1 MTGDPATAHDD
12 LADDT
17 RAASGLRD
25 VWDRDHDYLV
35 GLATRMLADRAEA
48 EDVVQEAFTALADMP
63 AGEIREPRAWL
74 AVVVRRR
81 CLNRLRSA
89 YRRRETPTDGG
100 RAADGE
106 WTGALGALGPVGRA
120 ATEQVATDPA
130 DRLSLDE
137 KVRVAMAVL
146 VDRLSPAERTSFLL
160 HDVFGFPFEAI
171 AEMVGRTPAACRQ
184 LASRGRRGLQGGD
197 LLADG
202 AASPTAVGVADLVT
216 ERFIAACAGGDL
228 DALLAVLDRD
238 AVGHATLVGTGIEVH
253 AESAA
258 EIAPVRPRPLRPGRR
273 PPPAAP
279 RRGGSAGDR
288 GDRARRQ
295 PGRRALRPGRGS
307 HQRDAGPGPRVRGA
321 AGAGQRVPPTPDVNG
336 PAAGRWASAAL
347 WARVGCRLA
356 LLP

>member
-1 MTGDPATAHDD
+1 MPRRPLPA
-12 LADDT
+12 
-17 RAASGLRD
+17 LRD

-63 AGEIREPRAWL
+63 AGEVREPRAWL

-100 RAADGE
+100 RAGQGE
-106 WTGALGALGPVGRA
+106 WADRLGAFGPVGRV
-120 ATEQVATDPA
+120 ATEQAAADPA

-137 KVRVAMAVL
+137 KVRLAMTVL
-146 VDRLSPAERTSFLL
+146 VDRLSPAERTSFVL

-171 AEMVGRTPAACRQ
+171 ADMVGRTPAACRQ

-197 LLADG
+197 LLADEV
-202 AASPTAVGVADLVT
+202 ASPTAVGVADLVT

-238 AVGHATLVGTGIEVH
+238 AVGHATLVGTGDRGARRGRRRH
-253 AESAA
+253 RAGAA
-258 EIAPVRPRPLRPGRR
+258 RPRTARP
-273 PPPAAP
+273 AT
-279 RRGGSAGDR
+279 SAR
-288 GDRARRQ
+288 CPSTWRA
-295 PGRRALRPGRGS
+295 GRGS
-307 HQRDAGPGPRVRGA
+307 WRPDPTA
-321 AGAGQRVPPTPDVNG
+321 AWPSC
-336 PAAGRWASAAL
+336 ASTWSRIAS
-347 WARVGCRLA
+347 G
-356 LLP
+356 

>member
-1 MTGDPATAHDD
+1 MTGDPATARDD

-89 YRRRETPTDGG
+89 YRRRETPTDGV
-100 RAADGE
+100 RAGDGA
-106 WTGALGALGPVGRA
+106 WTGALGALGPLGRG
-120 ATEQVATDPA
+120 ATGPVATDPA

-184 LASRGRRGLQGGD
+184 LASRGRRGLQRGD
-197 LLADG
+197 LLADE
-202 AASPTAVGVADLVT
+202 ATSPAEVGVADLVT

-258 EIAPVRPRPLRPGRR
+258 EIAPVVLALYGPTGDLRPLPLDVEGRPGIVATGLDGSLAVVRFDLVEDR
-273 PPPAAP
+273 ISVIRALVLASEERLAQAGAFLPPP
-279 RRGGSAGDR
+279 
-288 GDRARRQ
+288 
-295 PGRRALRPGRGS
+295 
-307 HQRDAGPGPRVRGA
+307 
-321 AGAGQRVPPTPDVNG
+321 T
-336 PAAGRWASAAL
+336 
-347 WARVGCRLA
+347 
-356 LLP
+356 